1 MTDIRPADLPRD
13 LEVVRA
19 LFAEYAGSLGIDLA
33 FQGFVRELA
42 ELPGKYQP
50 PAGRLLLAWNGAQAV
65 GCVALRPLDAATCE
79 MKRLYVRPEAR
90 GGRLGRRLVER
101 VCREARDAGYARI
114 CLDTLP
120 MMVSAQALY
129 ESLGFVP
136 TEPYVFNPIPGT
148 KFLALDLRS
157 GPAATSG

>member
-1 MTDIRPADLPRD
+1 MMTEIRPAELPGDLA
-13 LEVVRA
+13 VVRE
-19 LFAEYAGSLGIDLA
+19 LFREYAESLGIDLA
-33 FQGFVRELA
+33 FQGFDRELA

-50 PAGRLLLAWNGAQAV
+50 PAGRLLLAWKGSRAV
-65 GCVALRPLDAATCE
+65 GSIALRPLDAGTCE

-90 GGRLGRRLVER
+90 GERLGRRLAER
-101 VCREARDAGYARI
+101 ICSEARQAGYARI

-120 MMVSAQALY
+120 MMTSAQALY

-148 KFLALDLRS
+148 KFLALDL
-157 GPAATSG
+157 